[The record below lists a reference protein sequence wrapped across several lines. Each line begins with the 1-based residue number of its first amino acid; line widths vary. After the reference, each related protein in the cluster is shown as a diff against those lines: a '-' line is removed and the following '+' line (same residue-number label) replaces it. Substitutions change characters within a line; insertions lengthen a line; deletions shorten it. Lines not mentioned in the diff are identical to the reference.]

1 MGTQLGIDL
10 IAFKFSGGISLEF
23 NQEDIIGVK
32 SNADLGWLENKIGV
46 GTKLPIGSK
55 GSARLYGY
63 HEGVLNGIRKYDEVG
78 VHIKMGVV
86 YAVIIVA
93 AFLWMA
99 LMGMNDV
106 QTVFPEL
113 QKYFNS
119 FGGCS

>member
-1 MGTQLGIDL
+1 MTRIKIKNIIITNFDEL
-10 IAFKFSGGISLEF
+10 
-23 NQEDIIGVK
+23 IIGIINEI
-32 SNADLGWLENKIGV
+32 SWYI
-46 GTKLPIGSK
+46 T
-55 GSARLYGY
+55 
-63 HEGVLNGIRKYDEVG
+63 EGNEVG

-119 FGGCS
+119 IGGCS